1 MIIADREFHKI
12 MITGD
17 REFHSIFLSHW
28 LKKYQRP
35 DVYFVLRQK
44 NKP

>member
-1 MIIADREFHKI
+1 MITADREFH
-12 MITGD
+12 G
-17 REFHSIFLSHW
+17 IFLSHW

-44 NKP
+44 NQP